1 MGFIYKLILVLI
13 ALGIP
18 ASRVTSFVFITTFAI
33 MVGIFYNLYLLIN

>member
-18 ASRVTSFVFITTFAI
+18 ASRVTSIVFITIFVI